1 MSAQWTH
8 CARGCGMGWGSATEV
23 GDKVL
28 APHRV
33 GGVNV
38 DIVFDPLRNRSKM
51 FNAALLNLC
60 L

>member
-1 MSAQWTH
+1 
-8 CARGCGMGWGSATEV
+8 MGWGSATEV
-23 GDKVL
+23 GNKVL